1 MGLIDKSRTRG
12 EQQTVITDVT
22 VANTIEDILSRQVGQ
37 CRNML
42 KRITQLLKKAPG
54 GKAGVVAAMGATDAT
69 EAQAIIAKMRNI
81 VNNHKAEF
89 TDGVADPL
97 A

>member
-1 MGLIDKSRTRG
+1 MGLTDKSKTRND
-12 EQQTVITDVT
+12 QQAQITDLMI
-22 VANTIEDILSRQVGQ
+22 ANTIEDILARQVHLS
-37 CRNML
+37 RNML
-42 KRITQLLKKAPG
+42 KRVTQLLKKAPG
-54 GKAGVVAAMGATDAT
+54 GKAGVVAAMGATDAM
-69 EAQAIIAKMRNI
+69 EAQAIIAKMRTI